1 MTPINRSSARLFGAA
16 LLLALLGWTQPAAAD
31 GAAADGAAA
40 DGAAADSY
48 ATLTERFASQAPE
61 RLAAYIRIDTT
72 NPPGNESAG
81 VAYLGAILDAA
92 GIPYESAESAPGR
105 GNLWARLPGSRP
117 PDGGEPALVLLHHID
132 VVDADPR
139 YWSVDPFG
147 GEIRDG
153 YVWGRGALDMKGTA
167 IAQLQAFLA
176 LHASGK
182 RLNRDVLLVATAD
195 EEAGGAL
202 GAGWLIEHHP
212 EIFAG
217 AGFLLNEGGSG
228 TVMGDDVVL
237 SVEVTQKVP
246 LWLRLTAHGQPG
258 HGSAPQPATAVTRL
272 LRAGDRLAQTSFA
285 PRVVAPVRD
294 LFEGIA
300 PYQPEPLRERYA
312 SIDSAVQ
319 DDAFMRYLQ
328 LTDPGAH
335 ALLRN
340 TCSITRLEGSSK
352 INVVPTEAAME
363 LDCRLLPDQD
373 PQAFIAEVATIVND
387 PAIAIETLL
396 SFTPAVSPTSS
407 SLYRMIEATAADRM
421 PAARV
426 IPGVLTGFTDSH
438 YFRDLGIA
446 SYGFNAFVIPRED
459 RRGVH
464 GNDERIGV
472 DTLVEGT
479 RFMIELVDRFTT
491 Q

>member
-1 MTPINRSSARLFGAA
+1 MTARLVRPYAITVLTTWLLAA
-16 LLLALLGWTQPAAAD
+16 LLGSAAAAASPAHAEQLAL
-31 GAAADGAAA
+31 
-40 DGAAADSY
+40 
-48 ATLTERFASQAPE
+48 QAPQ
-61 RLAAYIRIDTT
+61 RLAEYIRIDTT

-92 GIPYESAESAPGR
+92 GIAWQSAESAPGR
-105 GNLWARLPGSRP
+105 GNLWARLQ
-117 PDGGEPALVLLHHID
+117 GGAEPALVLLHHID
-132 VVDADPR
+132 VVAADPR
-139 YWSVDPFG
+139 YWSVDPLA

-182 RLNRDVLLVATAD
+182 PLSRDVLFVATAD
-195 EEAGGAL
+195 EEAGGAF

-228 TVMGDDVVL
+228 SLMGDEVVL

-246 LWLRLTAHGQPG
+246 LWLRLTARGQPG

-272 LRAGDRLAQTSFA
+272 LRAGDRVAQTSFP
-285 PRVVAPVRD
+285 PRVVAPVRS

-300 PYQPEPLRERYA
+300 PYQPEPLRSHYA
-312 SIDSAVQ
+312 NIDAAIQ
-319 DDAFMRYLQ
+319 DDGFLRQLH

-352 INVVPTEAAME
+352 INVVPTEATME

-373 PQAFIAEVATIVND
+373 PEAFIADLATVVND
-387 PAIAIETLL
+387 SAIGIETLL
-396 SFTPAVSPTSS
+396 SFSPAMSPTNS
-407 SLYRMIEATAADRM
+407 SLYRLIEATAARRM
-421 PAARV
+421 PDARV
-426 IPGVLTGFTDSH
+426 IPGVSTGFTDSH
-438 YFRDLGIA
+438 FFRDLGIA
-446 SYGFNAFVIPRED
+446 SYGFSAAVIPPQD

-464 GNDERIGV
+464 GNDERIGI
-472 DTLVEGT
+472 DTLVEAT
-479 RFMIELVDRFTT
+479 RFMIDLVDGFAT